1 MNCELACVALEFS
14 HPEINEIMSYKD
26 EPSTGSA
33 VRLDF
38 RYMTEVLGRIHI
50 CICEECISGSMRYIT
65 SSYMATAFGSRP
77 PWSSL
82 HGPSEDSTASL
93 NTRVLRPKTE

>member
-1 MNCELACVALEFS
+1 MHNVIFVPMFTSRLYVDIFTVCGYVVSLGTLFVNHPLGMFSNMFRKDSRGQLACVALEFS
-14 HPEINEIMSYKD
+14 RPEINEIMSYKD

-50 CICEECISGSMRYIT
+50 CISQI
-65 SSYMATAFGSRP
+65 
-77 PWSSL
+77 
-82 HGPSEDSTASL
+82 
-93 NTRVLRPKTE
+93 